1 MYWEAMRTPALP
13 GEYDVTDG
21 SVDYYDTDWE
31 NVDNSALE
39 EEMQKCGLTPCEGKT
54 MCPDNTP
61 AQTDLSA
68 YEIVSELREAS
79 SAGGGAGF
87 SLLIHQSGKC

>member
-39 EEMQKCGLTPCEGKT
+39 ERRETYEKT
-54 MCPDNTP
+54 NF
-61 AQTDLSA
+61 DLA
-68 YEIVSELREAS
+68 
-79 SAGGGAGF
+79 AGDQLA
-87 SLLIHQSGKC
+87 IIIRT

>member
-1 MYWEAMRTPALP
+1 MYCEEMRTPSLP
-13 GEYDVTDG
+13 GENDVTDG

-31 NVDNSALE
+31 NVDNSSRE

-54 MCPDNTP
+54 ACPDNTP

-68 YEIVSELREAS
+68 YEIGSESRRGT

>member
-13 GEYDVTDG
+13 GEYDVTNG

-54 MCPDNTP
+54 MCPDNARHKQTCLRMKSFLNNEKP
-61 AQTDLSA
+61 ALPG
-68 YEIVSELREAS
+68 VGLAS
-79 SAGGGAGF
+79 P
-87 SLLIHQSGKC
+87 C

>member
-13 GEYDVTDG
+13 GEYDVTNG

-39 EEMQKCGLTPCEGKT
+39 EEMQKCALTPCEGKT
-54 MCPDNTP
+54 QGPDNAPEQTCLRMKSFLNNEKP
-61 AQTDLSA
+61 ALPG
-68 YEIVSELREAS
+68 VGLAS
-79 SAGGGAGF
+79 P
-87 SLLIHQSGKC
+87 C

>member
-1 MYWEAMRTPALP
+1 MYWQAMRTPALP
-13 GEYDVTDG
+13 GENDVTDG

-54 MCPDNTP
+54 VCPDNTP

-68 YEIVSELREAS
+68 YEIVSDCLLYTSPSPRDSTSSRMPS
-79 SAGGGAGF
+79 SA
-87 SLLIHQSGKC
+87 